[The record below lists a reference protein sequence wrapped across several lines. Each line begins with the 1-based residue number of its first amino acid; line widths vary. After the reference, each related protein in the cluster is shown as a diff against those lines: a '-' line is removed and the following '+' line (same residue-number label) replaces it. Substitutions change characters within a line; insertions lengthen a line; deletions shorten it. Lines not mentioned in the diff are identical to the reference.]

1 MWKICD
7 KIKEKRRE
15 RKKVEVQYVYG
26 MSQEGYVSCEG
37 FVEKLP
43 DLSGQYCDLAVFK
56 RRLSLAEERDNELT
70 YLGEIEV

>member
-1 MWKICD
+1 M
-7 KIKEKRRE
+7 
-15 RKKVEVQYVYG
+15 QYVYG
-26 MSQEGYVSCEG
+26 MSQEGYLACEG